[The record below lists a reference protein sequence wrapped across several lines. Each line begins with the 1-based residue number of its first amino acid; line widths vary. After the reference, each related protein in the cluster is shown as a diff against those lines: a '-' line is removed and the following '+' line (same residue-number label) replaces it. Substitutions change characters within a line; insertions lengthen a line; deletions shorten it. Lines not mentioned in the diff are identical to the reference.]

1 MTEAQNLEPS
11 REFATGAFT
20 LDEISDYLDAGCQP
34 RNEKL
39 EADPEAAHALA
50 QLRRL
55 RGITGQLASQEEQPQ
70 QQDGWWQKIVDG
82 ISAEVAAGREIPVPA
97 KNPSVE
103 LAITEGAVK
112 ALIRDAA
119 DTVTS
124 CIVTKIV
131 FSDSV
136 TVIGDP
142 VTVTLNVSATKETV
156 TSGTA
161 IATAAEELREAVL
174 QALQTHTVLNIAA
187 IDIQITDVEGGL

>member
-1 MTEAQNLEPS
+1 M
-11 REFATGAFT
+11 
-20 LDEISDYLDAGCQP
+20 
-34 RNEKL
+34 
-39 EADPEAAHALA
+39 
-50 QLRRL
+50 
-55 RGITGQLASQEEQPQ
+55 
-70 QQDGWWQKIVDG
+70 
-82 ISAEVAAGREIPVPA
+82 
-97 KNPSVE
+97 
-103 LAITEGAVK
+103 K

-187 IDIQITDVEGGL
+187 IDIKITDVEGGL